1 MAINYEEI
9 SQAIVDLI
17 QNAIPS
23 AKVLMEPAEVG
34 TTTGTE
40 IGVTLTGEEN
50 VEDDIGSANPYLTTL
65 RFSLLCSEYSVDGVL
80 EAIKKRNTLVNLVRQ
95 AVKEDTDRNLSGKVS
110 WTQLGRIEYETAQ
123 GETADFWAAAN
134 IELLVTLMA

>member
-1 MAINYEEI
+1 MAIDYEDI
-9 SQAIVDLI
+9 SQAIVDLL
-17 QNAIPS
+17 QKAIP
-23 AKVLMEPAEVG
+23 AATVLMEPSEVG
-34 TTTGTE
+34 STTGAE

-50 VEDDIGSANPYLTTL
+50 AETDIGSGNPYQTTL
-65 RFSLLCSEYSVDGVL
+65 RYSLLCSEYSVDGAL
-80 EAIKKRNTLVNLVRQ
+80 EAIKKRNALVNLIRQ
-95 AVKEDTDRNLSGKVS
+95 AVKEDTDRNLSGKVD

>member
-1 MAINYEEI
+1 MAIAYEDIE
-9 SQAIVDLI
+9 QTIVDLL
-17 QNAIPS
+17 QAAVPT
-23 AKVLMEPAEVG
+23 ATVLMEPSEVG
-34 TTTGTE
+34 ASTGPE

-50 VEDDIGSANPYLTTL
+50 MEENIGSADPYQTTL
-65 RFSLLCSEYSVDGVL
+65 RYSLLCSEYSVDGVL
-80 EAIKKRNTLVNLVRQ
+80 EAIKKRNVLVNLVRQ
-95 AVKEDTDRNLSGKVS
+95 AIKTDSNRNLSGKVD

>member
-1 MAINYEEI
+1 MAINYEEV
-9 SQAIVDLI
+9 SQAIVDLL
-17 QNAIPS
+17 QAAVP
-23 AKVLMEPAEVG
+23 AATVLMEPSEVG
-34 TTTGTE
+34 STTGAE

-50 VEDDIGSANPYLTTL
+50 VEGNIGSADPYQTTL
-65 RFSLLCSEYSVDGVL
+65 RFSLLCTEYSVDGVL
-80 EAIKKRNTLVNLVRQ
+80 EAIKKRNVLVNLVRQ
-95 AVKEDTDRNLSGKVS
+95 AVKEDSSRNLSGKVD

>member
-1 MAINYEEI
+1 MAIDYEDI
-9 SQAIVDLI
+9 SQAIVDLL

-23 AKVLMEPAEVG
+23 ATVLMEPAEVG
-34 TTTGTE
+34 ASTGPE

-50 VEDDIGSANPYLTTL
+50 MEENIGSADPYQTTL

-95 AVKEDTDRNLSGKVS
+95 AVKEDSSRNLSGKVD